1 MEKTIDAIIKDY
13 TKTVQLVGSERFLI
27 GLLKTISRCDFAI
40 KLSDE
45 KLIAYITL
53 AKRNVNEKY
62 SMLNLLITVC
72 PEANLIKMIKLIC
85 EKLEERGDNL
95 VDELIERTVF

>member
-1 MEKTIDAIIKDY
+1 MEKIIYAIINDY

-40 KLSDE
+40 KLPDE

-53 AKRNVNEKY
+53 AKRNLNEKY